1 MWVLINQSKISFQ
14 ESLQICINAEQIVA
28 QKDGGAADQPVD
40 MRLSNM
46 KPIGIKMGD
55 RGFW

>member
-1 MWVLINQSKISFQ
+1 M
-14 ESLQICINAEQIVA
+14 A
-28 QKDGGAADQPVD
+28 QKDGGTADQPVD

-55 RGFW
+55 RGF